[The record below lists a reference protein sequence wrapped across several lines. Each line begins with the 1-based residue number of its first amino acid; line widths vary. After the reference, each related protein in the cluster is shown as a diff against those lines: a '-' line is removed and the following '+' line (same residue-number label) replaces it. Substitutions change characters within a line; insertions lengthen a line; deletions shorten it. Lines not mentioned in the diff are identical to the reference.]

1 VEGSLLD
8 GRYEIRSCLGKGGMG
23 VVYEAYDRVLEERV
37 AIKVLRGQAADET
50 TARRFRAE
58 IKMARKVSHRNVCRI
73 HDYGQ
78 DRGVEYISM
87 QYVEGADLRA
97 RVRDRGGLPPR
108 EAHEIAQQIAAGL
121 QAVHDE
127 GIVHRDLKTA
137 NVMID
142 SQGVVRLM
150 DFGIAKD
157 NVGGGESLTG
167 TGLVVGTPDYM
178 SPEQIR
184 GEAVDARSD
193 VYSLGVI
200 VFELFTGR
208 LPFTSDS
215 AVGLLMKHLQD
226 PPPLDGA
233 EAEGI
238 PAPVRA
244 VIRTALAKDR
254 EHRYQSASDFSNA
267 LRSSQAAPAAVPP
280 PPVVTQTQPSRAPTA
295 VPVLPPTAGAPARPP
310 AVEPPPAPATPVPA
324 PPGRRVHPALLTG
337 AVAAAVAVPVVIWIA
352 WKALARAPGGPPDTP
367 GTTLAAAPP
376 TTMRSLEPTRPPSTT
391 PAAPDTTPPAALDP
405 ACASDD
411 AAACRRGCDAGTA
424 AACTRLGVLY
434 NSGRGLAKDVAQAG
448 EFYEKG
454 CNAGDAAGCNNLG
467 TLFEYGLIGID
478 KDPARAAALYRR
490 ACSGGDAQGCAN
502 LRKLGLAP

>member
-37 AIKVLRGQAADET
+37 AIKVLRAHDRDESA
-50 TARRFRAE
+50 ARRFRAE
-58 IKMARKVSHRNVCRI
+58 IKMARKVTHRNVCRI

-97 RVRDRGGLPPR
+97 RVRDRGGLPPA
-108 EAHEIAQQIAAGL
+108 EAHEVAQQIAAGL
-121 QAVHDE
+121 QAVHEE

-142 SQGVVRLM
+142 GQGVVRLM

-157 NVGGGESLTG
+157 SQGGGESLTG
-167 TGLVVGTPDYM
+167 TGHVVGTPEYM

-184 GEAVDARSD
+184 GERVDARSD

-238 PAPVRA
+238 PAPVRP
-244 VIRTALAKDR
+244 VIRAAMAKDR
-254 EHRYQSASDFSNA
+254 EQRYKSAFDFSNA
-267 LRSSQAAPAAVPP
+267 LRAAGGAPGPP
-280 PPVVTQTQPSRAPTA
+280 PPAGTQTTPSRAPTSA
-295 VPVLPPTAGAPARPP
+295 PLPPTVVAAAPATARP
-310 AVEPPPAPATPVPA
+310 APPPAATP
-324 PPGRRVHPALLTG
+324 RRRGGHPAVLVG
-337 AVAAAVAVPVVIWIA
+337 ALAAALAVSFVIWIA
-352 WKALARAPGGPPDTP
+352 WRALAAASGTTP
-367 GTTLAAAPP
+367 ATTLAAAP
-376 TTMRSLEPTRPPSTT
+376 TTTLRAAEPARPATGT
-391 PAAPDTTPPAALDP
+391 PAAAPTPPPAPALDP
-405 ACASDD
+405 GCAADD
-411 AAACRRGCDAGTA
+411 AAACRRGCDAGAA
-424 AACTRLGVLY
+424 AACARLGVLY
-434 NSGRGLAKDVAQAG
+434 NSGRGVAKDVALAG
-448 EFYEKG
+448 ELYEKACRG
-454 CNAGDAAGCNNLG
+454 GDAAGCNNLG

-478 KDPARAAALYRR
+478 KDPARAAAFYDR
-490 ACSGGDAQGCAN
+490 ACQGRDAQGCAN
-502 LRKLGLAP
+502 LHRLRERGVAP